1 MKKNKLL
8 IVAVIA
14 SLLCLSSCKKEGNG
28 KVLFKAT
35 IESTARQSKT
45 DIANDG
51 TMTWRSGD
59 QIVVFYGTS
68 ATNMTG
74 QSLLSTTSTGRTA
87 EFTLALGD
95 EPTGGHYYAVYPANI
110 AGMINPNRI
119 NLPETQEYH
128 AAEGGKV
135 QFEAPMY
142 AYSNDDQLAFK
153 NLCGVVRITLTAP
166 KTISRIVISANEPLC
181 GQFTVNWNNGDPTI
195 AATSTEGTEVE
206 FTCGS
211 GVDCTNGADFYL
223 YLPVNETGYTG
234 MEFAFYA
241 TDGTYCSKTLKS
253 DQRYVVGRNTLNPL
267 VFGNLTFRPVGSKGG
282 LFSVSATKQV
292 WFSQGNLQYQASTN
306 TWRFAEHQWDY
317 VGSQTTNMYGY
328 NEGVSNGGTVIGSD
342 NRNIGITYSGW
353 IDLFGWGTS
362 GWQSGAVCYQPWST
376 STNYSD
382 YCPGGSFANSLTGN
396 YVEADWAWHN
406 AIINGGNSTHLWR
419 TLTINEWNYLF
430 NIRNTSSGIR
440 YAKAEIDGIG
450 GFILLP
456 DNWNASNYTLNRT
469 NTADAAYASNNIS
482 TAIWINNIEK
492 HGAVFLPSTGFRL
505 GNDVYNVGW
514 DGCYWSS
521 TPYYYGSN
529 YVLFHGGGLDAMA
542 NTQRQWSRSVRPVR
556 DND

>member
-8 IVAVIA
+8 IAAVIA
-14 SLLCLSSCKKEGNG
+14 TLLCLSSCKKEENG

-74 QSLLSTTSTGRTA
+74 QSLLSTTSMGRTA

-110 AGMINPNRI
+110 AGMIYHNSI
-119 NLPETQEYH
+119 NLPASQEYH

-142 AYSNDDQLAFK
+142 AYSNDDKLAFK

-181 GQFTVNWNNGDPTI
+181 GQFTVNWNGGEPTL
-195 AATSTEGTEVE
+195 AAISTEGTEVG

-241 TDGTYCSKTLKS
+241 TDGSRCSKTLKS

-267 VFGNLTFRPVGSKGG
+267 VFGNMTFRPVGSKGG
-282 LFSVSATKQV
+282 LFSVSEGHQV
-292 WFSQGNLQYQASTN
+292 HFSQGNLQYQASSN
-306 TWRFAEHQWDY
+306 IWRFAEHQYDY
-317 VGSQTTNMYGY
+317 VGSAN
-328 NEGVSNGGTVIGSD
+328 SNISS
-342 NRNIGITYSGW
+342 TYSGW

-362 GWQSGAVCYQPWST
+362 GWNSGANCYQPWSI
-376 STNYSD
+376 STTESD
-382 YCPGGSFANSLTGN
+382 YQPGGSSTNGLTGA
-396 YVEADWAWHN
+396 YVEADWAYHN
-406 AIINGGNSTHLWR
+406 PISNGGNAVHRWR
-419 TLTINEWNYLF
+419 TLTSAEWEYLL
-430 NIRNTSSGIR
+430 NTRTDAS
-440 YAKAEIDGIG
+440 AKHGTGNIDGVG
-450 GFILLP
+450 GLIILP
-456 DNWNASNYTLNRT
+456 DSWTLPSGCSFSEGFAEYDENNYSDWTHNGYTLSQW
-469 NTADAAYASNNIS
+469 AHMEAA
-482 TAIWINNIEK
+482 
-492 HGAVFLPSTGFRL
+492 GAVFLPAAGDRW
-505 GNDVYNVGW
+505 NDVGHYGY
-514 DGCYWSS
+514 YWSS
-521 TPYYYGSN
+521 TPDDVYGAYNMNFGSYN
-529 YVLFHGGGLDAMA
+529 LYAASSYRRTAGF
-542 NTQRQWSRSVRPVR
+542 SVRPVQ
-556 DND
+556 DEE

>member
-8 IVAVIA
+8 IAAVIA
-14 SLLCLSSCKKEGNG
+14 TLLCLSSCKKEENG

-51 TMTWRSGD
+51 TMTWHSGD
-59 QIVVFYGTS
+59 RIVVFYGTS

-110 AGMINPNRI
+110 AGMIYHNRI

-128 AAEGGKV
+128 AAEGDKV

-181 GQFTVNWNNGDPTI
+181 GQFTVNWNGGEPTL
-195 AATSTEGTEVE
+195 AAISTEGTEVE

-241 TDGTYCSKTLKS
+241 TDGSRCSKTLKS

-267 VFGNLTFRPVGSKGG
+267 VFGNMTFRPVGSKGG
-282 LFSVSATKQV
+282 LFSVSATQQV
-292 WFSQGNLQYQASTN
+292 YFSQGNLQYQASSN
-306 TWRFAEHQWDY
+306 TWRFAKHQYDY
-317 VGSQTTNMYGY
+317 VGYNGNYNDYDHAEGY
-328 NEGVSNGGTVIGSD
+328 NSS
-342 NRNIGITYSGW
+342 TYSGW
-353 IDLFGWGTS
+353 IDLFGWGTGNNPTLTTDRIYE
-362 GWQSGAVCYQPWST
+362 GWDTNGNRFYCYGTFVDW
-376 STNYSD
+376 
-382 YCPGGSFANSLTGN
+382 GS
-396 YVEADWAWHN
+396 N
-406 AIINGGNSTHLWR
+406 AISNGGNTANQWR
-419 TLTINEWNYLF
+419 SLTSDEWDYLLNFRTNASAKRGTGNINQV
-430 NIRNTSSGIR
+430 
-440 YAKAEIDGIG
+440 G
-450 GFILLP
+450 GLIILP
-456 DNWNASNYTLNRT
+456 DSWALPSGCSFTAGFSTYDENSFPDWTLNSYTL
-469 NTADAAYASNNIS
+469 AQWAQMEAA
-482 TAIWINNIEK
+482 
-492 HGAVFLPSTGFRL
+492 GAVFLPAAGYRYVTSLDFV
-505 GNDVYNVGW
+505 DVEGH
-514 DGCYWSS
+514 YWSS
-521 TPYYYGSN
+521 TGVGEHEEDSYDDHATARSMMFSSD
-529 YVLFHGGGLDAMA
+529 LFTTDWRNRYLGF
-542 NTQRQWSRSVRPVR
+542 SVRPVQ
-556 DND
+556 DIN

>member
-1 MKKNKLL
+1 M
-8 IVAVIA
+8 
-14 SLLCLSSCKKEGNG
+14 
-28 KVLFKAT
+28 LFKAT

-51 TMTWRSGD
+51 TMTWRNGD
-59 QIVVFYGTS
+59 RIVVFYGTS

-95 EPTGGHYYAVYPANI
+95 EPTGGHYYAFYPANI

-119 NLPETQEYH
+119 NLPEMQEYH
-128 AAEGGKV
+128 SAEGGKV

-142 AYSNDDQLAFK
+142 AYSNDDKLAFK

-181 GQFTVNWNNGDPTI
+181 GHFTVNWNGGEPTLV
-195 AATSTEGTEVE
+195 ATSTDGTEVE

-211 GVDCTNGADFYL
+211 GVDCTEGADFYL
-223 YLPVNETGYTG
+223 YLPVNEMGYTG

-267 VFGNLTFRPVGSKGG
+267 VFGNMTFRPVGSKGG

-317 VGSQTTNMYGY
+317 VGTQTADNFGLY
-328 NEGVSNGGTVIGSD
+328 GGTVSGSD
-342 NRNIGITYSGW
+342 NRNISSTYSGW

-362 GWQSGAVCYQPWST
+362 GWNSGAVCYQPWSIST
-376 STNYSD
+376 SYSD
-382 YCPGGSFANSLTGN
+382 YYPGGSYTNGLTGA
-396 YVEADWAWHN
+396 YAEADWAWHN
-406 AIINGGNSTHLWR
+406 TISNGGNDVHQWR
-419 TLTINEWNYLF
+419 TLTQSEWAYLLNHRANASAKCGPGNINGVCGLV
-430 NIRNTSSGIR
+430 I
-440 YAKAEIDGIG
+440 
-450 GFILLP
+450 LP
-456 DNWNASNYTLNRT
+456 DRWILPSECSFTAGFTSDWTLNSYTLT
-469 NTADAAYASNNIS
+469 QWAQMEAT
-482 TAIWINNIEK
+482 
-492 HGAVFLPSTGFRL
+492 GAVFLPAAGCRGGSSVFE
-505 GNDVYNVGW
+505 VGEIG
-514 DGCYWSS
+514 DYWMS
-521 TPYYYGSN
+521 TPSDQFGQAFRVHFQSN
-529 YVLFHGGGLDAMA
+529 FLNQY
-542 NTQRQWSRSVRPVR
+542 TSSRSNGFSVRPVR
-556 DND
+556 VTE

>member
-51 TMTWRSGD
+51 TMTWRNGD
-59 QIVVFYGTS
+59 RIVVFYGTS

-95 EPTGGHYYAVYPANI
+95 EPTGGHYYAFYPANI

-119 NLPETQEYH
+119 NLPEMQEYH
-128 AAEGGKV
+128 SAEGGKV

-142 AYSNDDQLAFK
+142 AYSNDDKLAFK

-267 VFGNLTFRPVGSKGG
+267 VFGNMTFRPVGSKGG
-282 LFSVSATKQV
+282 LFSVSEGHQV
-292 WFSQGNLQYQASTN
+292 RFSQGNLQYQASTN
-306 TWRFAEHQWDY
+306 TWRFAEHQYDY
-317 VGSQTTNMYGY
+317 VGADN
-328 NEGVSNGGTVIGSD
+328 SNISS
-342 NRNIGITYSGW
+342 TYSGW
-353 IDLFGWGTS
+353 IDLFSWGTS
-362 GWQSGAVCYQPWST
+362 GWNSGANCYQPWST
-376 STNYSD
+376 STSYSD
-382 YCPGGSFANSLTGN
+382 YYPGGSYTNSLTGS
-396 YVEADWAWHN
+396 YAEADWAWHN
-406 AIINGGNSTHLWR
+406 AISNGGNAVHQWR
-419 TLTINEWNYLF
+419 TLTGAEWGYLLNTRTNASAKRGTGNIN
-430 NIRNTSSGIR
+430 
-440 YAKAEIDGIG
+440 GIG
-450 GFILLP
+450 GLIILP
-456 DNWNASNYTLNRT
+456 DSWTLPSGCSFTSGFAS
-469 NTADAAYASNNIS
+469 SNNDWTRNS
-482 TAIWINNIEK
+482 YTHSQWVLMEAA
-492 HGAVFLPSTGFRL
+492 GAVFLPAAGDRL
-505 GNDVYNVGW
+505 GTDVSGVGSY
-514 DGCYWSS
+514 GNYWSS
-521 TPYYYGSN
+521 TPSNESHAADMNFDSGPLNTAYYNNRHYG
-529 YVLFHGGGLDAMA
+529 F
-542 NTQRQWSRSVRPVR
+542 SVRPVQ
-556 DND
+556 DEE

>member
-8 IVAVIA
+8 IAAVIA
-14 SLLCLSSCKKEGNG
+14 TLLCLSSCKKEENG

-51 TMTWRSGD
+51 TMTWHSGD
-59 QIVVFYGTS
+59 RIVVFYGTS

-110 AGMINPNRI
+110 AGMIYHNRI

-128 AAEGGKV
+128 AAEGDKV

-181 GQFTVNWNNGDPTI
+181 GQFTVNWNGGEPTL
-195 AATSTEGTEVE
+195 AAISTEGTEVE

-241 TDGTYCSKTLKS
+241 TDGSRCSKTLKS

-267 VFGNLTFRPVGSKGG
+267 VFGNMTFCPVGSKGG
-282 LFSVSATKQV
+282 LFSVSEGHQV
-292 WFSQGNLQYQASTN
+292 RFSLDRVETPIYINRLTGAGTLLHVKTQADKNNGVADHQPVSIGGGDFSGNIA
-306 TWRFAEHQWDY
+306 HD
-317 VGSQTTNMYGY
+317 
-328 NEGVSNGGTVIGSD
+328 SNGGDWELVKVGDGMLTLTGSD
-342 NRNIGITYSGW
+342 PMDPESWTKSKQPVFQKTNQVVGPGHASFTTSPDGLRHYMVYHANDQRGTGWAGRKMWIQEFTVDSKNRPN
-353 IDLFGWGTS
+353 FGKPGAAGTL
-362 GWQSGAVCYQPWST
+362 QSVP
-376 STNYSD
+376 
-382 YCPGGSFANSLTGN
+382 
-396 YVEADWAWHN
+396 V
-406 AIINGGNSTHLWR
+406 
-419 TLTINEWNYLF
+419 
-430 NIRNTSSGIR
+430 
-440 YAKAEIDGIG
+440 
-450 GFILLP
+450 
-456 DNWNASNYTLNRT
+456 NW
-469 NTADAAYASNNIS
+469 
-482 TAIWINNIEK
+482 E
-492 HGAVFLPSTGFRL
+492 
-505 GNDVYNVGW
+505 
-514 DGCYWSS
+514 
-521 TPYYYGSN
+521 
-529 YVLFHGGGLDAMA
+529 
-542 NTQRQWSRSVRPVR
+542 
-556 DND
+556 

>member
-8 IVAVIA
+8 IAAVIA
-14 SLLCLSSCKKEGNG
+14 TLLCLSSCKKEENG

-51 TMTWRSGD
+51 TMTWHSGD
-59 QIVVFYGTS
+59 RIVVFYGTS

-110 AGMINPNRI
+110 AGMIYHNRI

-128 AAEGGKV
+128 AAEGDKV

-181 GQFTVNWNNGDPTI
+181 GQFTVNWNGGEPTL
-195 AATSTEGTEVE
+195 AAISTEGTEVE

-253 DQRYVVGRNTLNPL
+253 EQRYVVGRNTLNPL
-267 VFGNLTFRPVGSKGG
+267 VFGNMTFCTVGSKGG
-282 LFSVSATKQV
+282 LFSVSEGHQV
-292 WFSQGNLQYQASTN
+292 RFSQGNLQYQASSN
-306 TWRFAEHQWDY
+306 TWRFAEHQYDY
-317 VGSQTTNMYGY
+317 VGADN
-328 NEGVSNGGTVIGSD
+328 SNISS
-342 NRNIGITYSGW
+342 TYSGW

-362 GWQSGAVCYQPWST
+362 GWNSGANCYQPWST
-376 STNYSD
+376 STSYSD
-382 YCPGGSFANSLTGN
+382 YYPGGSYTNGLTGA
-396 YVEADWAWHN
+396 YAEADWAWHN
-406 AIINGGNSTHLWR
+406 AISNGGNAVQQWR
-419 TLTINEWNYLF
+419 TLTEDEWCYLQF
-430 NIRNTSSGIR
+430 DRTNAS
-440 YAKAEIDGIG
+440 AKLGIG
-450 GFILLP
+450 NINGVGGLIILP
-456 DNWNASNYTLNRT
+456 DNWTLPSGCSFTSGFASSYNVWTRNSYTLSQW
-469 NTADAAYASNNIS
+469 AQMEAAG
-482 TAIWINNIEK
+482 AI
-492 HGAVFLPSTGFRL
+492 FLPAAGNRNGIDVTAVGSNGF
-505 GNDVYNVGW
+505 
-514 DGCYWSS
+514 YWLS
-521 TPYYYGSN
+521 TPCEEYFAFDISFFSNGYCAQCGDFRWYG
-529 YVLFHGGGLDAMA
+529 Y
-542 NTQRQWSRSVRPVR
+542 SVRPVQ
-556 DND
+556 DEE